1 MQSQQNNLD
10 NSTKT
15 KPLSMKIK
23 TNNLKEASTIELFTT
38 DGKMLFQNKAELK
51 NGLIPMPDLSKGTYL
66 LRVKNKNSICT
77 SRFSKR

>member
-1 MQSQQNNLD
+1 
-10 NSTKT
+10 
-15 KPLSMKIK
+15 MKIK

-38 DGKMLFQNKAELK
+38 DGKMLFQNKAALK